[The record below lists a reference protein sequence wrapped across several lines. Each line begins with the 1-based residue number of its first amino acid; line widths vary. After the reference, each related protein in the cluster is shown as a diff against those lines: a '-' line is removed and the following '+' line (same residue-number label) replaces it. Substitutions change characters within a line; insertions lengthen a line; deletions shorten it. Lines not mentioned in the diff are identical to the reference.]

1 MEGHSE
7 FFRNWRLDDD
17 VLRYVLERLLD
28 VREMC
33 AHSDERLMR
42 LLELLDVVLKPN
54 GHHVMHSRKLHV
66 FVP

>member
-1 MEGHSE
+1 
-7 FFRNWRLDDD
+7 LDDD

-28 VREMC
+28 IREMC

-54 GHHVMHSRKLHV
+54 GHQ
-66 FVP
+66 